1 LSDYLANMAELEPIF
16 NKVKTRKEFITEGK
30 KLGYKESQLNN
41 IFYKLKKVSAEGSNR
56 TVGSMPSGVPGDQTA
71 VSSIPKEKVLEVST
85 PIQVTA
91 NKELPE
97 AQELADAYKNMAQG
111 AGVETVGGQPGEEG
125 QQPLGEGEM
134 PEPERER
141 NLRIQLGQLLKT
153 IGVTID
159 DQIWK
164 ERPLTE
170 DEKDQIQQYSEDI
183 ETEFGTTLDSEYSPY
198 INYVL
203 ATFIA
208 PMIARIDL
216 IPLKFYQAQQMF
228 KGPAASPFAS
238 KGAPASQS
246 EAERVQEAD
255 TKKAQEMEKNGMT
268 EEFIRNNNMF
278 SDNVKNWFYSEISAG
293 KRISPRFKN
302 DMPIDKDAYNKGTLR
317 NVGDPFS

>member
-1 LSDYLANMAELEPIF
+1 MVNAADLEGIF
-16 NKVKTRKEFITEGK
+16 NKVKTRKEFVQECAKISI
-30 KLGYKESQLNN
+30 KESTANN
-41 IFYKLKKVSAEGSNR
+41 WYYKLKKGYKDSNA
-56 TVGSMPSGVPGDQTA
+56 PSGVPGDQTD

-111 AGVETVGGQPGEEG
+111 EGVETTSEQPQGEG

-134 PEPERER
+134 PQPERER

-159 DQIWK
+159 NQIWK
-164 ERPLTE
+164 ERQLTDE
-170 DEKDQIQQYSEDI
+170 EKDQIQQYSEDI
-183 ETEFGTTLDSEYSPY
+183 ETEFGTSLDSEYSPY
-198 INYVL
+198 INYAL
-203 ATFIA
+203 ATFVA
-208 PMIARIDL
+208 PAIARIDL

-228 KGPAASPFAS
+228 KGPAASPFAQT
-238 KGAPASQS
+238 GTPASKS
-246 EAERVQEAD
+246 EMERVQEAD
-255 TKKAQEMEKNGMT
+255 TKKAQDLEKTGMT
-268 EEFIRNNNMF
+268 EDFIKNNNMF

-293 KRISPRFKN
+293 KRISPRFQN

-317 NVGDPFS
+317 NVGDPFQ